1 MNFEELKLK
10 VEQWANG
17 KDLLH
22 SDNAE
27 KQFMKFIEDI
37 K

>member
-1 MNFEELKLK
+1 MNFEELREN
-10 VEQWANG
+10 VEKWADDKG
-17 KDLLH
+17 LLH
-22 SDNAE
+22 SENTD